1 MTVAGVDGC
10 RNGWVVA
17 RAESTYGSLLDV
29 AVVPSFADVVTLLD
43 SNVEMIAVDMPIGLP
58 DAGDRS
64 CDRDARQLLGARHS
78 TVFPAPPRPLLDVND
93 YPEALT
99 RKRAIDGKGLS
110 KQSFFLLPKI
120 AEVDAAITPERQR
133 TVVESHPELAF
144 LRLLGTPLPSK
155 HTEPGRRHRIKV
167 VHRFIG
173 PQPLP
178 TVRGADMRDV
188 LDAVVLTATAL
199 HLAKGTAERLGDGRH
214 DARGLVM
221 EIAW

>member
-10 RNGWVVA
+10 RRGWVVA
-17 RAESTYGSLLDV
+17 RAESTDGSLLDV
-29 AVVPSFADVVTLLD
+29 AFTPTFVHALEHLGSDT
-43 SNVEMIAVDMPIGLP
+43 EMIAIDIPIGLP
-58 DAGDRS
+58 DAGPRA
-64 CDRDARQLLGARHS
+64 CDREARRLLGPRRP
-78 TVFPAPPRPLLDVND
+78 TVFPTPPRPLLDVND
-93 YPEALT
+93 YPEALA

-144 LRLLGTPLPSK
+144 LRQLGTPPPSK
-155 HTEPGRRHRIKV
+155 HTEAGRRLRIDV
-167 VHRFIG
+167 VHRFVG
-173 PQPLP
+173 PRPLP

-188 LDAVVLTATAL
+188 LDAVVLTATAV
-199 HLAKGTAERLGDGRH
+199 HLANGMAERLGDGSR
-214 DARGLVM
+214 DRRGLVM